1 MVSTLVAG
9 QVPPG
14 PFLFHLPAAEIATS
28 TTTTTENQQEV
39 TTTEKGPVE
48 NIEKFLRLE
57 IAEPVVEP
65 VIEAIEAKNA
75 SVEVI
80 DSILE
85 EEEGSGAL
93 ALEEEPQTL
102 WESFSPQPEQ
112 PTTTTVS
119 VSEPMTTTVET
130 TTFVKEEEETT
141 QRPPGYCVCMPCE
154 TELLQATQT
163 IKVKNK
169 YFLKFHYL

>member
-1 MVSTLVAG
+1 MAG

-14 PFLFHLPAAEIATS
+14 PFLFHLPAAEI
-28 TTTTTENQQEV
+28 TTTTTATTESQQEV
-39 TTTEKGPVE
+39 ITTEKGPVE

-57 IAEPVVEP
+57 IAEPVVEVVEP
-65 VIEAIEAKNA
+65 VIEAVEAKNA
-75 SVEVI
+75 SVEVL
-80 DSILE
+80 DLVLE

-102 WESFSPQPEQ
+102 WESFSPQPER
-112 PTTTTVS
+112 PATTTVS
-119 VSEPMTTTVET
+119 VSEPMTTTVGV

-154 TELLQATQT
+154 TELLRATQK

-169 YFLKFHYL
+169 YFL